1 MEFASA
7 LLAVSSNQPRAA
19 LLFIG
24 AGIVIV
30 GLYFIIPPR
39 DDEVSSLL

>member
-1 MEFASA
+1 MAFVSA
-7 LLAVSSNQPRAA
+7 LVAVSSNQPRAA

-39 DDEVSSLL
+39 DDEASNPL